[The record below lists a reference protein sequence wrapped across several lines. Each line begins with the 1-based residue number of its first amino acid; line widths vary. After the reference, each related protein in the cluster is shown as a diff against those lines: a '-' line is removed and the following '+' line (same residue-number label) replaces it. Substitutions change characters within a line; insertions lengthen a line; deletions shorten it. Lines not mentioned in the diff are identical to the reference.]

1 MKLYIIAGEA
11 SGDLHGANL
20 VKALRSQEEDLEIR
34 GWGGDRM
41 AAEGVDIT
49 RHIRDLAFMGFSE
62 VILNLK
68 TILGNISYC
77 KDDIRKFAPDAIIL
91 IDYPGF
97 NLRIAP
103 YAKELGIKVLYYISP
118 QIWAWKS
125 SRVHNIKNYVDEM
138 YTILPF
144 EPAFYKRFDMD
155 VQFVGHPLLDELKDY
170 AEAGDEASN
179 IIALLPGSR
188 KQEISK
194 ILPLM
199 LSMRAHYPTHQFT
212 VAAAPAISDSFYREF
227 AGDEVDIVRDGTY
240 PLLAKA
246 TAALVT
252 SGTATLECALIGTPE
267 VVCYRGSGIS
277 YQIAKRL
284 VKLKYISLVNLIMDQ
299 EIVRELIQGE
309 LNEKNLRFELSRILD
324 DEEYRSKMKASYKLM
339 RQKLGGIGASS
350 RCAAHMLKTLKN

>member
-20 VKALRSQEEDLEIR
+20 VKALKNLNDDLEIR

-62 VILNLK
+62 VVMNLK

-77 KDDIRKFAPDAIIL
+77 KEDIRKFAPDAVIL

-103 YAKELGIKVLYYISP
+103 FAKKLGIKVLYYISP

-125 SRVHNIKNYVDEM
+125 NRVHAIKKYVDEM

-144 EPAFYKRFDMD
+144 EEAFYARYDMN
-155 VQFVGHPLLDELKDY
+155 VQFVGHPLLDELKEY
-170 AEAGDEASN
+170 AEKPALDSKT
-179 IIALLPGSR
+179 IALLPGSR

-194 ILPLM
+194 MLPIM
-199 LSMRAHYPTHQFT
+199 LSMRSEFPEFQFK
-212 VAAAPAISDSFYREF
+212 VAAAPSIDDSFYQKI
-227 AGDEVDIVRDGTY
+227 AGDDIALVRNGTY
-240 PLLAKA
+240 PLLASAK
-246 TAALVT
+246 AALVT

-267 VVCYRGSGIS
+267 VVCYRGSFIS
-277 YQIAKRL
+277 YEIAKRL
-284 VKLKYISLVNLIMDQ
+284 VNLKFISLVNLIMDK
-299 EIVRELIQGE
+299 EVVRELIQAE
-309 LNEKNLRFELSRILD
+309 LNKKNLHHELTKILGD
-324 DEEYRSKMKASYKLM
+324 DEYRSQMQTSFKSMKEL
-339 RQKLGGIGASS
+339 LGGIGASA
-350 RCAAHMLKTLKN
+350 RCANHMLKTLEG